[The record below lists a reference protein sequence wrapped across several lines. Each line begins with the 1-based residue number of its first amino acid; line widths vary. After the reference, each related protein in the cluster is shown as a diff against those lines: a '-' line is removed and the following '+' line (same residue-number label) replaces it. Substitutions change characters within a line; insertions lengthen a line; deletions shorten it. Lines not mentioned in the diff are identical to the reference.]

1 MANMVEEI
9 YRLLREEMDRDSSLV
24 ACPNPAR
31 LVAAGRGSR
40 AANLDVADLALHL
53 PRCYRC
59 ALRWDQIQRDACVG
73 WNESLAVARLKS
85 DEFLRLRAED
95 HARRCRSCHW
105 MLTVVRTLPALGG
118 ALPPSKVLTHLPAVA
133 RSDEDQWL
141 RAAVLEA
148 DGRPR
153 IQNEGFVFE
162 NLRVSTARVNRGDGL
177 VVSIEVP
184 PGYSHVHLALV
195 VDAPA
200 DAVALAPAEVTEGKA
215 EWRVPD
221 VAGEGA
227 VPLSRLA
234 AEVQAVR

>member
-1 MANMVEEI
+1 MADMVEEI
-9 YRLLREEMDRDSSLV
+9 YRLLREEMGRESSLV

-31 LVAAGRGSR
+31 LVSAGRGSH
-40 AANLDVADLALHL
+40 AANLDVADLALHFL
-53 PRCYRC
+53 RCFRC
-59 ALRWDQIQRDACVG
+59 ALRWDQIQRDGCVG
-73 WNESLAVARLKS
+73 WSESLAVARLKP

-95 HARRCRSCHW
+95 HARRCRSCRW
-105 MLTVVRTLPALGG
+105 VLTAVRTLPVLGQPFQ
-118 ALPPSKVLTHLPAVA
+118 PPKILTHLPAVA

-141 RAAVLEA
+141 QAAVLEA

-153 IQNEGFVFE
+153 IENEGFVFE
-162 NLRVSTARVNRGDGL
+162 NLRVATARVNKGDGL

-195 VDAPA
+195 ADAPG
-200 DAVALAPAEVTEGKA
+200 DAVALAPAEVAEGKA
-215 EWRVPD
+215 EWRVPG

-234 AEVQAVR
+234 AEVQAIR